1 MANSALIDQDFKI
14 ENNIQISDQVKVSL
28 ANPDH
33 FLSSV
38 SDQKRLTKTK
48 LRMVPDVLSRTGC
61 GLSPV
66 TTLSTEMLSSV
77 ITELKSHPVFVN

>member
-1 MANSALIDQDFKI
+1 MVSSAVIDQDFKM
-14 ENNIQISDQVKVSL
+14 ENNIQISDPDKVSL

-48 LRMVPDVLSRTGC
+48 LRMVPDFLSRTGC

>member
-1 MANSALIDQDFKI
+1 MTSSKQCLKIVPKYLILWYIWKMVSSAVIDQDFKM
-14 ENNIQISDQVKVSL
+14 ENNIQMSDQDKVSL
-28 ANPDH
+28 ADPDH

-61 GLSPV
+61 G
-66 TTLSTEMLSSV
+66 
-77 ITELKSHPVFVN
+77 I